1 MHFHITLSIKYIPY
15 VGLFEEFVTNSATG
29 IFVKLF
35 KASQQIIISCTEF
48 FFPCLINKI
57 FEYTDIKATLC
68 NSFSLFLAKNT

>member
-48 FFPCLINKI
+48 FFPCPN
-57 FEYTDIKATLC
+57 
-68 NSFSLFLAKNT
+68 